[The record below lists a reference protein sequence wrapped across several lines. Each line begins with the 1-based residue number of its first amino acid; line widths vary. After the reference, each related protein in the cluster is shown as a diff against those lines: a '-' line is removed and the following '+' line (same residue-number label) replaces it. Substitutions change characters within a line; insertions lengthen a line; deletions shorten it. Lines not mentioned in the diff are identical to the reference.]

1 MTFNDPITKAAEPAA
16 WLVEAHDHDTDYGY
30 RIFGERVEAEV
41 YASEGDPE
49 PDIVPLYRGDEL
61 PAWHQRPTGPGLW
74 LIEKSD
80 YGSPY
85 PYLALELTQED
96 IDRGAPFDAKR
107 VYGPIPEQGG
117 AT

>member
-1 MTFNDPITKAAEPAA
+1 MKIKPIKFIEKK
-16 WLVEAHDHDTDYGY
+16 WLA
-30 RIFGERVEAEV
+30 IILI
-41 YASEGDPE
+41 AS
-49 PDIVPLYRGDEL
+49 
-61 PAWHQRPTGPGLW
+61 
-74 LIEKSD
+74 LIEPVHYFLLINYPLPGKTFMAYDADEATVAGVMRSVELD
-80 YGSPY
+80 FDNPWSKGEKVLFNGALGSPY